1 MQGGTEGTA
10 LCRAIAAVPAKLDLT
25 GGYLLNHAV
34 SPFHYNRDLKL
45 HGGAGWRGGGSRVGL
60 AADFV
65 RTRVNIQVSKWERTA
80 IGVGETTWT

>member
-1 MQGGTEGTA
+1 M
-10 LCRAIAAVPAKLDLT
+10 
-25 GGYLLNHAV
+25 
-34 SPFHYNRDLKL
+34 KL

-65 RTRVNIQVSKWERTA
+65 RTRVNIQVSKWERTS